1 MFWLRYKVVY
11 WLKNWRLKSWDFF
24 KKYRFANWIFNSF
37 LILTLSIDIHKYI
50 YFKAAFILFNYVWFL
65 YDIFLKCL
73 LNLFVCYLSINT
85 LVWVNNY
92 ITSVFHWN
100 VTIWLVMKWSHDYKR
115 DVSHPNETQI
125 RTCTCLHDDVRCKQS
140 MA

>member
-1 MFWLRYKVVY
+1 M
-11 WLKNWRLKSWDFF
+11 KNWRLKSWDFF

-37 LILTLSIDIHKYI
+37 LILTLSFNIHKYI
-50 YFKAAFILFNYVWFL
+50 YFKAAFIFFNYVWLL

-125 RTCTCLHDDVRCKQS
+125 RTCTWLHDEVRCKQS

>member
-37 LILTLSIDIHKYI
+37 LILTLSINIHKYI

-92 ITSVFHWN
+92 ITSIFHWN